1 MKLTITIEDE
11 HGAATLVER
20 PAAGAQATTPIPPAA
35 TQAEKPTSAG
45 GPPPW
50 LVEELEGGEMRPEAA
65 GAVAGSED
73 VLDAGASKAT
83 GNGFVAMPG

>member
-11 HGAATLVER
+11 QGAATLVER
-20 PAAGAQATTPIPPAA
+20 PAAGAQATGPTPAA
-35 TQAEKPTSAG
+35 TTPAEEPTSAG

-50 LVEELEGGEMRPEAA
+50 LVEELEGGDLRPEAA
-65 GAVAGSED
+65 SAVAGAED
-73 VLDAGASKAT
+73 VLDAGPSKAT